1 MSFKSK
7 ILFYGIGSVF
17 VFLLIFG
24 AYAIWWN
31 ANQIKTRSKDIYS
44 ILLKSQKNKVKTVVE
59 LAASK
64 YEAMAKEGLSIAK
77 IKEEILSDLNK
88 FRYDNGN
95 YIFALNR
102 QGVLIIDPPEPK
114 LNGKNVYN
122 LRDKKGNYLIR
133 NMIEISKTQGSGFVS
148 YWWVKPSGSGIA
160 PKISYICTIPK
171 LNWIIGSGVYLDN
184 VKHMAQAYTNKIKK
198 DIIKSVEVSI
208 VVVIIAL
215 IIVVAVGFA
224 LSNRLIKPINS
235 MAQGLDDLVTGEG
248 DLTKRIQIDTH
259 DEFENL
265 ANKLN
270 NFLDTLQQMVRDI
283 RNSADDVMSKSDT
296 TANSATQMAATVEE
310 TTRNLEEMTQ
320 AINDMSEAVHN
331 VAQSTEGINM
341 QAETVS
347 EINQKMLKDIG
358 DRVNRMNEN
367 AQLARK
373 AMEQINTVGESSKQ
387 IGQIVNV
394 INEIADQTN
403 LLALNAAIEAA
414 RAGEAGRGFA
424 VVADEVRKLAE
435 KTQKATEEIREMISR
450 MQRDAQKSI
459 EMTKKA
465 EDGILKEREKALE
478 DKNNINAMVEQ
489 INKTV
494 EEINATSAATEEL
507 SSTVAEINVQATE
520 IREAARDN
528 NRIVTKITELS
539 EELKNSSDKLT
550 SIVRRFKV

>member
-31 ANQIKTRSKDIYS
+31 TNQVKTRSKDIYS
-44 ILLKSQKNKVKTVVE
+44 VLLKSQENKVKTVVE
-59 LAASK
+59 LVASK
-64 YEAMAKEGLSIAK
+64 YSAMANEGVPIDK
-77 IKEEILSDLNK
+77 IKEDILSDLNR

-122 LRDKKGNYLIR
+122 LKDKKGNYLFQ
-133 NMIEISKTQGSGFVS
+133 NMIRVSKEKGSGFVN
-148 YWWVKPSGSGIA
+148 YWWVKPGGGIA
-160 PKISYICTIPK
+160 PKVSYIYTIPK
-171 LNWIIGSGVYLDN
+171 LNWIIGSGVYLDS
-184 VKHMAQAYTNKIKK
+184 VQHMAQAYASRIKK
-198 DIIKSVEVSI
+198 DIVKSVEVSI

-215 IIVVAVGFA
+215 FIVVLVGFA
-224 LSNRLIKPINS
+224 LSNRLIKPINL
-235 MAQGLDDLVTGEG
+235 MAQGLDDLATGEG
-248 DLTKRIQIDTH
+248 DLTKRVHVDTH

-283 RNSADDVMSKSDT
+283 RVSADEVMSKSGT

-320 AINDMSEAVHN
+320 AIDDMSEAVHN

-347 EINQKMLKDIG
+347 EINQHMLKDIE

-435 KTQKATEEIREMISR
+435 KTQKATEEIREMILK
-450 MQRDAQKSI
+450 MQKDAQKSI

-465 EDGILKEREKALE
+465 EEGILKEREKALE
-478 DKNNINAMVEQ
+478 DENNISAMVEQ
-489 INKTV
+489 ISKTV

-507 SSTVAEINVQATE
+507 SSTVAEINVQAAE

-528 NRIVTKITELS
+528 TRIVTEITKLS
-539 EELKNSSDKLT
+539 EELKGSSNRLT
-550 SIVRRFKV
+550 SIVGRFKI

>member
-31 ANQIKTRSKDIYS
+31 TNQLKTRSEDIYS
-44 ILLKSQKNKVKTVVE
+44 ILLKSQKNKIKTVVE
-59 LAASK
+59 LVASK
-64 YEAMAKEGLSIAK
+64 YKAMIEAGVPVDKVKKEIV
-77 IKEEILSDLNK
+77 SDLSK

-95 YIFALNR
+95 YIFALSR
-102 QGVLIIDPPEPK
+102 QGVLIIDPPKPQ

-122 LRDKKGNYLIR
+122 LRDKKGNYLNRNIIR
-133 NMIEISKTQGSGFVS
+133 ISKERGSGFVS
-148 YWWVKPSGSGIA
+148 YWWTKPGGGVA
-160 PKISYICTIPK
+160 PKITYVYTIPK
-171 LNWIIGSGVYLDN
+171 LNWILGSGVYLDN
-184 VKHMAQAYTNKIKK
+184 VKHMAQAYASRIKK

-208 VVVIIAL
+208 AVVIIAL
-215 IIVVAVGFA
+215 VIVVLVGFA
-224 LSNRLIKPINS
+224 LSNKLIKPINL

-248 DLTKRIQIDTH
+248 DLTKRVHIDTH

-283 RNSADDVMSKSDT
+283 RISADEVMSKSDT

-320 AINDMSEAVHN
+320 AIDDMSEAVHN

-347 EINQKMLKDIG
+347 EINQQMLKDIE

-435 KTQKATEEIREMISR
+435 KTQKATEEIREMILK
-450 MQRDAQKSI
+450 MQKDAQKSI

-465 EDGILKEREKALE
+465 EEGILKEREKALE
-478 DKNNINAMVEQ
+478 DENNISAMVEQ
-489 INKTV
+489 ISKTV

-507 SSTVAEINVQATE
+507 SSTVAEINVQASE

-528 NRIVTKITELS
+528 TRIVTEITKLS
-539 EELKNSSDKLT
+539 EELKDSSNRLT
-550 SIVRRFKV
+550 SIVGRFKV